1 MKLYD
6 VTITET
12 LEHVETVK
20 AHSKEEAEAIV
31 QKMYED
37 EEIVLYAENLTQTE
51 FEVTDSD

>member
-1 MKLYD
+1 MKSYD

-51 FEVTDSD
+51 FEVTESD